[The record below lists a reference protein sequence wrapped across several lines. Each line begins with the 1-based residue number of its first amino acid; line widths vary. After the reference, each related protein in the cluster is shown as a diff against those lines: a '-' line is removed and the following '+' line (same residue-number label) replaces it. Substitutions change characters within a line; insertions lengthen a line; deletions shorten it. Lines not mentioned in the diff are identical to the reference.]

1 MIEVK
6 IDNECTQVTARGVSS
21 ELRTQVA
28 FLVLAGARL
37 MHTVDAVNGINYY
50 KELVR
55 AIINDPALEDFATS
69 EDGYKEVS
77 QIDLLE
83 LLRQLQQEGD
93 TDG

>member
-6 IDNECTQVTARGVSS
+6 IDNERTQVTARGASS

-50 KELVR
+50 Y
-55 AIINDPALEDFATS
+55 ATS
-69 EDGYKEVS
+69 EDCYKEVS
-77 QIDLLE
+77 QINLLE